1 MSELVSKL
9 RVPSEGSILVLNAPI
24 EFQEQIKH
32 LNFDTVPA
40 IAKLGKYD
48 YVQIFA
54 ITQKGMETLI
64 KQYAKAGKRDCMFW
78 LTYPKPGGTIR
89 SDVKREAIVK
99 TLEKLKLKAVA
110 NAVIDDTWS
119 ALRARPT

>member
-1 MSELVSKL
+1 MNKL
-9 RVPSEGSILVLNAPI
+9 KMPAEGKVLVLNAPI
-24 EFQEQIKH
+24 EFQELIKDQP
-32 LNFDTVPA
+32 FDTVPA
-40 IAKLGKYD
+40 IARLGKYD

-78 LTYPKPGGTIR
+78 LTYPKTGGTIK

-99 TLEKLKLKAVA
+99 TLEKSKLKAVA
-110 NAVIDDTWS
+110 TVVIDETWS
-119 ALRARPT
+119 ALRARPA